1 MKHQPKRKDM
11 SNTPTRGVSATST
24 DATTADGMKVVHT
37 FEKNSF
43 DEVRAYLQPFK
54 GNDLSHIRVFTLGA
68 DDEMLPKKQGIAVNV
83 RDLPKLA
90 EAVAALVAAVEA
102 RTS

>member
-1 MKHQPKRKDM
+1 VPF
-11 SNTPTRGVSATST
+11 RG
-24 DATTADGMKVVHT
+24 H
-37 FEKNSF
+37 
-43 DEVRAYLQPFK
+43 
-54 GNDLSHIRVFTLGA
+54 DLAHIRFYTLGA
-68 DDEMLPKKQGIAVNV
+68 DDEMRPKKQGIAVNV

>member
-1 MKHQPKRKDM
+1 MR
-11 SNTPTRGVSATST
+11 
-24 DATTADGMKVVHT
+24 
-37 FEKNSF
+37 
-43 DEVRAYLQPFK
+43 
-54 GNDLSHIRVFTLGA
+54 
-68 DDEMLPKKQGIAVNV
+68 PKKQGIAVNV

>member
-1 MKHQPKRKDM
+1 MN
-11 SNTPTRGVSATST
+11 NTSTRGVSATST
-24 DATTADGMKVVHT
+24 QATTAGEMKVVYT

-43 DEVRAYLQPFK
+43 DEVWAYLQPFK
-54 GNDLSHIRVFTLGA
+54 GNDLAHIRVFTLGA

-90 EAVAALVAAVEA
+90 EAVAALIEAVEA
-102 RTS
+102 RTP

>member
-1 MKHQPKRKDM
+1 
-11 SNTPTRGVSATST
+11 
-24 DATTADGMKVVHT
+24 MKVVHT
-37 FEKNSF
+37 FVKNSF
-43 DEVRAYLQPFK
+43 DEVWAYLQPFK
-54 GNDLSHIRVFTLGA
+54 GNDLAHIRVFTLGA